1 MAHEKALWVIGGLN
15 GDVKARSGGPFT
27 AGSSN
32 PGVVERSPGGVG
44 RNIAHSLAL
53 LEVPTVLV
61 SAAGNDYEGDAV
73 LAATADAGVDVSR
86 VARLPGRRTGAYI
99 SLTDEAGELVGAVAD
114 MEVMQE
120 ITPAQLDFYGDQLTE
135 AWGVIADTNLPPE
148 TLLRLSGLCAAAEIP
163 LFVEPVSAAKAAVLN
178 RGDIDAAWISP
189 NRQELQQLFGLEAEE
204 LLARPDLL
212 AERTG
217 RPGMPRSGALLLS
230 LGAEGAAIV
239 RARSLRG
246 TGAAGAGETAPWK
259 AGLGESGG
267 TVPWEAGGRLI
278 RRPALPAEVADV
290 NGAGDALLAGFAAAL
305 YRGAAEERALEEGL
319 AAAAITVASPATVA
333 PGLSPAAVE
342 AKRREG

>member
-1 MAHEKALWVIGGLN
+1 MGGEKALWVVGGIN

-27 AGSSN
+27 AGTSN

-44 RNIAHSLAL
+44 SNIAHSLAL

-99 SLTDEAGELVGAVAD
+99 SLTDDAGELVGAVAD
-114 MEVMQE
+114 MEVMHE
-120 ITPAQLDFYGDQLTE
+120 ITPALLDFYEDELSA
-135 AWGVIADTNLPPE
+135 AWGVIADTNLPPD
-148 TLLRLSGLCAAAEIP
+148 TLLRLSRLCAAAEIP

-189 NRQELQQLFGLEAEE
+189 NRQELQQLFGIEAEE
-204 LLARPDLL
+204 LLARPELL
-212 AERTG
+212 SERAG

-230 LGAEGAAIV
+230 LGAEGAAVV
-239 RARSLRG
+239 RARDPRVPQ
-246 TGAAGAGETAPWK
+246 APRDPQTPGK
-259 AGLGESGG
+259 SERSGSEESA
-267 TVPWEAGGRLI
+267 TRLI
-278 RRPALPAEVADV
+278 RRPALSAEVEDV

-333 PGLSPAAVE
+333 PYLSPATVE